1 MKQIILLIGLVG
13 ITIHFAFGQTS
24 KEDTSAAYVG
34 SLNAFI
40 DHSVVKKD
48 KSALDTLYADDFV
61 FTHGTGHVDS
71 KATWLKA
78 VMDPQGFYISR
89 EHDSIVV
96 ERHDNVAMVFGK
108 LTIIRQNGDKKSK
121 YAITYV
127 RVFRY
132 RNNRWQMISHHTFQQ
147 WNDLPLS

>member
-1 MKQIILLIGLVG
+1 MKRIILLIGLLG
-13 ITIHFAFGQTS
+13 LLIHFASAQIFI
-24 KEDTSAAYVG
+24 EDTSAAYV
-34 SLNAFI
+34 STLNKFI

-48 KSALDTLYADDFV
+48 KSALDTLYAEDFV
-61 FTHGTGHVDS
+61 FTHGTGHVDN
-71 KATWLKA
+71 KASWLKA
-78 VMDPQGFYISR
+78 VMDPQGFSISR

-96 ERHDNVAMVFGK
+96 ERHDNVAMVYGK

-132 RNNRWQMISHHTFQQ
+132 QHNRWQMISHHTFQQ
-147 WNDLPLS
+147 WNDLPIT